1 MAAPVGPR
9 WPDREEKEKGGG
21 VNTKQIPGT
30 NMHVAWS
37 VKPPVNVEGNS
48 CALQVLSGCFPAA
61 GRAFAA
67 PVSSLST
74 CSTFCCP
81 SVSY

>member
-30 NMHVAWS
+30 NMLVAWS
-37 VKPPVNVEGNS
+37 VKPPVNAEGNS
-48 CALQVLSGCFPAA
+48 RAHCKFFLDAFLLQA
-61 GRAFAA
+61 GR
-67 PVSSLST
+67 LQRL
-74 CSTFCCP
+74 CP
-81 SVSY
+81 SYQPVAHSDAHP

>member
-21 VNTKQIPGT
+21 GKHET

-48 CALQVLSGCFPAA
+48 PAHCKFVLGALLLQA
-61 GRAFAA
+61 GR
-67 PVSSLST
+67 LQRR
-74 CSTFCCP
+74 CP
-81 SVSY
+81 SYQPVAHSAAHP